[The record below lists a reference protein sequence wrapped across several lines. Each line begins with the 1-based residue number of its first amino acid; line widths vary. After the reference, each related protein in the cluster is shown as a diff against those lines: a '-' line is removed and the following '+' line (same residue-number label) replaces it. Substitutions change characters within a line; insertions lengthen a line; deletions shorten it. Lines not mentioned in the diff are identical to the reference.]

1 MVHAATHV
9 RGDDVPT
16 GDYGAG
22 LIDKCNGMAFSELL
36 DQRLLASVSLD
47 GVLELSAICG
57 PLRHKQAGN
66 PSEWS
71 VISGILII
79 QP

>member
-1 MVHAATHV
+1 
-9 RGDDVPT
+9 VPT
-16 GDYGAG
+16 ADYGAG

-47 GVLELSAICG
+47 GVVELSAICG
-57 PLRHKQAGN
+57 SLRHKRAGD
-66 PSEWS
+66 PSEWN
-71 VISGILII
+71 VISGIPII